1 MYKHRA
7 RIGVLLL
14 AVLASAGA
22 QAADDGEGGY
32 VGIGAGEAK
41 LEIDDFIDEN
51 DTAWKI
57 FGGWSFNRYIAAE
70 VGYFDGGDPSTT
82 DGTVRR
88 QVEADG
94 FYAAAIGSLP
104 LGDRFSL
111 FARLAYAFYEATA
124 SLQAPGVSVSESDE
138 DEDLLYGIG
147 ATAQVTDSFGVRLEL
162 EALDVSN
169 AAFEMLTLSATYRF

>member
-7 RIGVLLL
+7 RIGILLL
-14 AVLASAGA
+14 AILAAAGA
-22 QAADDGEGGY
+22 QAAEDGKGGY

-41 LEIDDFIDEN
+41 LEIDEFIDEN
-51 DTAWKI
+51 DTAYKI

-70 VGYFDGGDPSTT
+70 VGYFDAGNPSTT
-82 DGTVRR
+82 EVAVRR

-104 LGDRFSL
+104 IGDRFSL
-111 FARLAYAFYEATA
+111 FARLGWAFYEATA
-124 SLQAPGVSVSESDE
+124 SLQASGLTVSESDE
-138 DEDLLYGIG
+138 DEDLLYGFG
-147 ATAQVTDSFGVRLEL
+147 ASAQFTDSFGVRLEF

-169 AAFEMLTLSATYRF
+169 AAFEMLTLSATCRF

>member
-14 AVLASAGA
+14 AVLASAGT
-22 QAADDGEGGY
+22 QAADDGKGGY

-41 LEIDDFIDEN
+41 TEIDEFIDEN
-51 DTAWKI
+51 DTAYKI

-70 VGYFDGGDPSTT
+70 VGYFDGGNPTSTV
-82 DGTVRR
+82 GTQRL
-88 QVEADG
+88 QVDADG

-111 FARLAYAFYEATA
+111 FARLGYAFYEATA
-124 SLQAPGVSVSESDE
+124 SLQAPGIALSESDE

-147 ATAQVTDSFGVRLEL
+147 ATAQFTDAFGVRLEL
-162 EALDVSN
+162 ESIDVSD
-169 AAFEMLTLSATYRF
+169 AAFEMFTLSAIYRF